1 MKKYLFI
8 LSLLQVTFLFLYGCA
23 GKQSVGLR
31 DLADL
36 ADQYKM
42 LPQYSGQL
50 SNDPQMLIKNDQFEA
65 DIFAAEPDYQGI
77 TIPTESAIDGVEVG
91 YLAEVKD
98 VKPFYPGINV
108 VLDMKL
114 VFTKQRAKEELNK
127 PGNVY
132 SNPHFIALIYA
143 DNEIIGYLSTENLKW
158 DLPEGEEKSISYRK
172 DIPKDT
178 KVYMTSRL
186 FISVHDAHVYDKMTK
201 IVIVDETNPEFI
213 AYIQQKRSNNN
224 H

>member
-8 LSLLQVTFLFLYGCA
+8 LSLLLGMFLFLYGCA

-50 SNDPQMLIKNDQFEA
+50 SDDPQMLIKNNQFEA
-65 DIFAAEPDYQGI
+65 DVFAAEPDYQGI

-91 YLAEVKD
+91 YLAEVKE
-98 VKPFYPGINV
+98 VKPYYPGINV
-108 VLDMKL
+108 MLDMKL

-127 PGNVY
+127 SGSEY
-132 SNPHFIALIYA
+132 SNPNFIALIYA
-143 DNEIIGYLSTENLKW
+143 DNEIIGNLSTGDLKW
-158 DLPEGEEKSISYRK
+158 DLPEEEKPISYRK

-224 H
+224 R